1 MKPRFDFEM
10 DELRK
15 VEKFQI
21 IGAAIRNERKQKEK
35 LVQGTSKLTVEDDR
49 KRAWTKG
56 LTRTSAIVKGLRDA
70 LCQLKSCQL
79 VHSRSGDIVV
89 PSKI

>member
-49 KRAWTKG
+49 KRA
-56 LTRTSAIVKGLRDA
+56 
-70 LCQLKSCQL
+70 
-79 VHSRSGDIVV
+79 
-89 PSKI
+89 